1 MRVPR
6 QPVRKRRGVAAVAL
20 LLLTASLLSACQGG
34 QVQAL
39 AGQVRAALFPP
50 RPDWQRCLVS
60 SSRARDRLPGAVE
73 VLLTARGGGEMETGE
88 WRGIFEQAAV
98 DAGVRE
104 SRVIFVLTG
113 EQDGV
118 RLAAVQWCNYAEC
131 ALYDLYVIEESGE
144 VWPVGQYRDLGG
156 LVDMRWLGDAWIVVT
171 IVPSTDHWH
180 QDRAIRIIGQ
190 GDDGWAPLYSSA
202 DGEDPL
208 VFTSVEM
215 QPVFVFEDGYRRLTV
230 TWQDMGRRMYES
242 TYEWQDGTYVLAGEV
257 TLDRVPSFP

>member
-1 MRVPR
+1 VSVPR
-6 QPVRKRRGVAAVAL
+6 QPVRKRRGAAAAAL

-34 QVQAL
+34 QVQVL

-50 RPDWQRCLVS
+50 RPDWQRCQVS
-60 SSRARDRLPGAVE
+60 SSRAGDRLPGAVE
-73 VLLTARGGGEMETGE
+73 ALLVARGGGEMGTGE
-88 WRGIFEQAAV
+88 WRSIFEQAAV

-113 EQDGV
+113 EQDGA
-118 RLAAVQWCNYAEC
+118 RLVAVQWCNYAEC
-131 ALYDLYVIEESGE
+131 TLYDLYVIEESGK

-156 LVDMRWLGDAWIVVT
+156 LVDVQWLDGAWIVVT
-171 IVPSTDHWH
+171 IVPSADRWY
-180 QDRAIRIIGQ
+180 QNRAIRIIGQ
-190 GDDGWAPLYSSA
+190 GDDGWTPLYSSA
-202 DGEDPL
+202 DGDDPL

-242 TYEWQDGTYVLAGEV
+242 TYEWRDGMYVLAGEV